1 MTKIFVSYRRVDSE
15 GYVGRLYDHLLQ
27 HFDESELF
35 LDVDTM
41 KPGEDFVATIEKVI
55 GACEALIAVIG
66 PQWLDIRDQN
76 GNRRLD
82 NPEDYVRLE
91 IATALKRDILVIPV
105 LIERATMPR
114 KNDLPDDL
122 VNLTRRNAIELSHD
136 RFSYDVDR
144 IVQAIGGAYGKV
156 VVSVGS
162 TWYSNWRLSTEML
175 QVFDGRKQ
183 IGKIEL
189 PKAKYP
195 KPLTVQV
202 KEGVHIIY
210 VVYKHIFYETGT
222 RSNELSFKIKG
233 GQTQTIRIE
242 RQMLSPGQYRIVIKP
257 Y

>member
-1 MTKIFVSYRRVDSE
+1 MTRIFVSYRRVDSE

-41 KPGEDFVATIEKVI
+41 KPGEDFVAAIEKVI

-189 PKAKYP
+189 KYP

>member
-1 MTKIFVSYRRVDSE
+1 MTRIFVSYRRVDSE

-76 GNRRLD
+76 GSRRLD

-162 TWYSNWRLSTEML
+162 SWYSNWRLSTEML

-189 PKAKYP
+189 KYP

-210 VVYKHIFYETGT
+210 VVYKHVFYETGT